1 MKCISIII
9 RTTYFINIESKISLR
24 KSHSQENF
32 HLRDL
37 LIFLILFLPCMIC
50 GQTPTQV
57 IRGRVIDAETKI
69 GLEGANVIVL
79 NSDPLLGMITGTDGS
94 FKIRNVPVGR
104 HSVKVSFVGYK
115 TAVIPEL
122 LVSSGK
128 ETVITVELEE
138 VVVTEKEIEIK
149 ASVDKDKPVDRMA
162 LVGAR
167 SFNTDESRRYAG
179 GIDDPMRAVSNFAGV
194 VSNAGDNSNE
204 IMIRGNSPKG
214 LLWCVE
220 GVDIPNP
227 NHFAY
232 VGTSGGGFTIFSSQV
247 LSNSDFYTAAFPA
260 QYSNALSG
268 IFDMRFR
275 TGNNEKYENAVQVGI
290 QGIDLS
296 SEGPLSKNHT
306 SSYLFNYRYSILY
319 FLGYIDP
326 WLKNSLPQFQDLSF
340 KINIPTPKAGTF
352 SLVGIGGI
360 SSIKSTPEKDSS
372 SWNDIDDRSQSQLGN
387 KMGAIALIHEIYLTR
402 HSFLRSYVSAT
413 YNEITDDEG
422 LMIKDYK
429 LQPED
434 STSQKNFRF
443 TGSFTYN
450 QKFGTR
456 VTLRSGIK
464 YTQLFYDL
472 DVKSINPLTG
482 IYGLVARGTGNTGL
496 VQAYCEAK
504 TLIAPNLEMT
514 EGLSFTD
521 FLLNLHYAI
530 EPRLAIRWQIN
541 QKHALSVGYGMHS
554 QLEDIGAYLT
564 WVPENESASIPIN
577 KSLNLS
583 RAQHVVLGYDFLI
596 RQDMRFM
603 TEFYYQYLYDIPVK
617 PGSYYSM
624 INSAGEYYNDTLV
637 NKGLGWNAGVDFT
650 FEKFLTHQFYYLMTV
665 SLFDSRYK
673 GGDGIWRNSQFNT
686 NYVINLLGGK
696 EWTVKKKNILGL
708 NLKVS
713 YTGGEYYVP
722 IDLEHSISEHT
733 EILDEADAYK
743 PRLPGFFY
751 LDLTLTFRTNH
762 KKYSGIW
769 ALQVRN
775 LLNQH
780 PNTGYVYDDFRHA
793 IEPQSSL
800 GIIPLIS
807 YKVEF

>member
-1 MKCISIII
+1 
-9 RTTYFINIESKISLR
+9 
-24 KSHSQENF
+24 
-32 HLRDL
+32 
-37 LIFLILFLPCMIC
+37 MIC
-50 GQTPTQV
+50 AQTPSQV
-57 IRGRVIDAETKI
+57 IRGKVIDAEAKI
-69 GLEGANVIVL
+69 GLQGANVIVL
-79 NSDPLLGMITGTDGS
+79 NSNPLLGITTGIDGA
-94 FKIRNVPVGR
+94 FRIRDVPVGR
-104 HSVKVSFVGYK
+104 HSVKVTFVGYK
-115 TAVIPEL
+115 TVVIPEI

-128 ETVITVELEE
+128 EMVITVELEE
-138 VVVTEKEIEIK
+138 VAVTEKEFEVK
-149 ASVDKDKPVDRMA
+149 ASVDKDKPIDRMA

-179 GIDDPMRAVSNFAGV
+179 SVDDPMRAVSNLAGV
-194 VSNAGDNSNE
+194 VSNAGDNSNQ

-232 VGTSGGGFTIFSSQV
+232 VGTSGGGFTIFSSLV

-260 QYSNALSG
+260 QYNNALSG
-268 IFDMRFR
+268 VFDMRFR
-275 TGNNEKYENAVQVGI
+275 TGNNEKYENAVQLGI
-290 QGIDLS
+290 QGIDVS
-296 SEGPLSKNHT
+296 SEGPLSKSHT

-319 FLGYIDP
+319 FLQYIDP
-326 WLKNSLPQFQDLSF
+326 WLKNSLPIFQDLSF

-372 SWNDIDDRSQSQLGN
+372 SWATIDDRSQSLLGN
-387 KMGAIALIHEIYLTR
+387 KMGAIALIHEIYLSKQ
-402 HSFLRSYVSAT
+402 SFLRSYISAT
-413 YNEITDDEG
+413 YNEITDNES
-422 LMIKDYK
+422 LMTKGYE
-429 LQPED
+429 LRPED

-443 TGSFTYN
+443 TGSVTYN
-450 QKFGTR
+450 RKFGTKF
-456 VTLRSGIK
+456 TLRSGIK
-464 YTQLFYDL
+464 YSQLFYDL
-472 DVKSINPLTG
+472 DVKSTDPLTG
-482 IYGLVARGTGNTGL
+482 TYGWVARGSGNTGL

-530 EPRLAIRWQIN
+530 EPRIAIRWQID
-541 QKHALSVGYGMHS
+541 QKHALSAGFGMHS

-564 WVPENESASIPIN
+564 GIPVNETTSIPVN
-577 KSLNLS
+577 KFLDLN
-583 RAQHVVLGYDFLI
+583 RALHFVLGHDFLI
-596 RQDMRFM
+596 RQDMRLL
-603 TEFYYQYLYDIPVK
+603 TEVYYQHLYDIPVK

-624 INSAGEYYNDTLV
+624 INSSGEYYNDTLV
-637 NKGLGWNAGVDFT
+637 NKGSGWNAGVDFT
-650 FEKFLTHQFYYLMTV
+650 FEKFLTHQYYYLITV

-673 GGDGIWRNSQFNT
+673 GGDGVWRNSEFNT

-696 EWTVKKKNILGL
+696 EWTVRKKNILGL
-708 NLKVS
+708 NLKGS
-713 YTGGEYYVP
+713 FTGGEYYVP
-722 IDLEHSISEHT
+722 IDLKNSIAQHT
-733 EILDEADAYK
+733 EILDETDAYK
-743 PRLPGFFY
+743 PRLPAFFY
-751 LDLTLTFRTNH
+751 LDLTITFRTNH

-769 ALQVRN
+769 ALQIRN

-780 PNTGYVYDDFRHA
+780 PDVGYVYDDFKHA

>member
-1 MKCISIII
+1 MKGIVL
-9 RTTYFINIESKISLR
+9 FFLFSL
-24 KSHSQENF
+24 
-32 HLRDL
+32 
-37 LIFLILFLPCMIC
+37 PGMIC
-50 GQTPTQV
+50 AQTPSQV
-57 IRGRVIDAETKI
+57 IRGKVIDAEAKI
-69 GLEGANVIVL
+69 GLQGANVIVL
-79 NSDPLLGMITGTDGS
+79 NSNPLLGITTGTDGV
-94 FKIRNVPVGR
+94 FRIRDVPVGR
-104 HSVKVSFVGYK
+104 HSVKVTFVGYK
-115 TAVIPEL
+115 TVVIPEI

-138 VVVTEKEIEIK
+138 VAVTEKEFEVK
-149 ASVDKDKPVDRMA
+149 ASVDKDKPIDRMA

-179 GIDDPMRAVSNFAGV
+179 SVDDPMRAVSNLAGV
-194 VSNAGDNSNE
+194 VSNAGDNSNQ

-232 VGTSGGGFTIFSSQV
+232 VGTSGGGFTIFSSLV

-260 QYSNALSG
+260 QYNNALSG
-268 IFDMRFR
+268 VFDMRFR
-275 TGNNEKYENAVQVGI
+275 TGNNEKYENAVQLGV
-290 QGIDLS
+290 QGIDVS
-296 SEGPLSKNHT
+296 SEGPLSKSHT

-319 FLGYIDP
+319 FLQYIDP
-326 WLKNSLPQFQDLSF
+326 WLKNSLPIFQDLSF

-372 SWNDIDDRSQSQLGN
+372 SWATIDDRSQSLLGN
-387 KMGAIALIHEIYLTR
+387 KMGAIALIHEIYLSKQ
-402 HSFLRSYVSAT
+402 SFLHSYISAT
-413 YNEITDDEG
+413 YNEITDNES
-422 LMIKDYK
+422 LMVKGYE
-429 LQPED
+429 LRPED

-443 TGSFTYN
+443 TASVTYN
-450 QKFGTR
+450 RKFGTKF
-456 VTLRSGIK
+456 TFRSGIK
-464 YTQLFYDL
+464 YSQLFYDL
-472 DVKSINPLTG
+472 DVKSTDPLTG
-482 IYGLVARGTGNTGL
+482 TYGWVARGSGNTGL
-496 VQAYCEAK
+496 IQAYCEAK

-530 EPRLAIRWQIN
+530 EPRIAIRWQID
-541 QKHALSVGYGMHS
+541 QKHALSAGFGMHS

-564 WVPENESASIPIN
+564 GIPVNETTSIPVN
-577 KSLNLS
+577 KSLDLS
-583 RAQHVVLGYDFLI
+583 RALHFVLGHDFLI
-596 RQDMRFM
+596 HQDMRLL
-603 TEFYYQYLYDIPVK
+603 TEVYYQHLYDIPVT

-624 INSAGEYYNDTLV
+624 INSSGEYYNDTLV
-637 NKGLGWNAGVDFT
+637 NKGSGWNAGVDFT
-650 FEKFLTHQFYYLMTV
+650 FEKFLTHQYYYLITV

-673 GGDGIWRNSQFNT
+673 GGDGVWRNSEFNT

-696 EWTVKKKNILGL
+696 EWTVRKKNILGL
-708 NLKVS
+708 NLKGS
-713 YTGGEYYVP
+713 FTGGEYYVP
-722 IDLEHSISEHT
+722 IDLKNSIAQHT
-733 EILDEADAYK
+733 EILYETDAYK
-743 PRLPGFFY
+743 PRLPAFFY
-751 LDLTLTFRTNH
+751 LDLTITFRTNH

-769 ALQVRN
+769 ALQIRN

-780 PNTGYVYDDFRHA
+780 PDVGYVYDDFKHD